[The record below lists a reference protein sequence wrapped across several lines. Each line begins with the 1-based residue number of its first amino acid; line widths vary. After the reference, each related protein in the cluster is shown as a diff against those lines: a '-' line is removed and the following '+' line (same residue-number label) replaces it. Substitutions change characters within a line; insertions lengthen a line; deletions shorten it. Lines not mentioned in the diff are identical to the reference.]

1 MKNNDGA
8 PHFPNPTRVVASAAG
23 NANAQKFSVT
33 TGSEFQ
39 KNKEENTMADRNL
52 QQELDSLKT
61 NFNQLKKD
69 WDEMAATGG
78 SMAGDVLAA
87 TKKKFDEEAQ
97 KLMENLQ
104 KAAETVQDHGKKMY
118 DQVERQVEEKPVTSL
133 MTTLGVGFIIGWLIG
148 KK

>member
-8 PHFPNPTRVVASAAG
+8 PRFPNPTRVVASGAV
-23 NANAQKFSVT
+23 NENAQKFSVT
-33 TGSEFQ
+33 TGSEIQ

-52 QQELDSLKT
+52 QQEIDTLKS

-69 WDEMAATGG
+69 WDEMAAQGG

-97 KLMENLQ
+97 KLMDNLQ
-104 KAAETVQDHGKKMY
+104 KAAENIQDHGKKMY
-118 DQVERQVEEKPVTSL
+118 SQVERQVEEKPVASL
-133 MTTLGVGFIIGWLIG
+133 MTTLGVGFIIGWLVS